1 MSEPRLNRRYVLRE
15 RPLELP
21 DDSHFSVESTPI
33 PSPGEG
39 EVLVKTL
46 LVALSPWQ
54 NQRLKDFK
62 NYTRPFAIGEL
73 IDCDVLGE
81 VTVSNCAEIEPGQ
94 LVTGRLGWQE
104 WAVTTAQKVILIDD
118 EFAPELWLTA
128 LSSPGFNRVRRDGS
142 LWSTDARP
150 NASRHLGSGVGGFVR
165 RATRASRQY
174 ECGWHLWVR
183 I

>member
-73 IDCDVLGE
+73 IDWTCLAKSPFL
-81 VTVSNCAEIEPGQ
+81 TVPRSNQGNSLLVDWVGKSGQ
-94 LVTGRLGWQE
+94 
-104 WAVTTAQKVILIDD
+104 
-118 EFAPELWLTA
+118 
-128 LSSPGFNRVRRDGS
+128 
-142 LWSTDARP
+142 
-150 NASRHLGSGVGGFVR
+150 
-165 RATRASRQY
+165 
-174 ECGWHLWVR
+174 
-183 I
+183 